1 MESYQKLKREETK
14 LSTSLQEAVES
25 RPLKDS
31 TQTDAA
37 VVKIYFQEA
46 VMCGTPESGLRRSRV
61 IRWQPPFKALCK
73 KHAQIHTRRIRTS
86 IQIQVL

>member
-1 MESYQKLKREETK
+1 MESVVESYQKLKREETK

-46 VMCGTPESGLRRSRV
+46 VMCGTPSRSRACAGHDKMATAF
-61 IRWQPPFKALCK
+61 QGPL
-73 KHAQIHTRRIRTS
+73 
-86 IQIQVL
+86 